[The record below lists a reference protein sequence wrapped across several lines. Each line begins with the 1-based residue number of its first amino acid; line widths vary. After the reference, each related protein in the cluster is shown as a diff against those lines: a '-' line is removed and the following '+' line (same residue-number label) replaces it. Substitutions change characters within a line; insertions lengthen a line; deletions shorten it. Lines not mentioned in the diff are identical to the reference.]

1 MKVKVVVDELNWL
14 DFLQV
19 TWKKKKF
26 LIEEIEIFLRK
37 LEREKGIQESVGFS
51 L

>member
-1 MKVKVVVDELNWL
+1 MKVKVVVDEINWL

-19 TWKKKKF
+19 TWKKKKK
-26 LIEEIEIFLRK
+26 LIEEIEIFSRK